1 MTQQQR
7 RRRPSGSRNLRNN
20 SSRNNGRSGGDPRRN
35 FEKYN
40 EMARAAEASGDH
52 VARELYFQHADHY
65 YRVMNEGSQNASA
78 IDEEPT
84 NPQPDS

>member
-1 MTQQQR
+1 MTQQ
-7 RRRPSGSRNLRNN
+7 RRRPSGPRNPRNN
-20 SSRNNGRSGGDPRRN
+20 TPRHSGKGGGDPRRN

-65 YRVMNEGSQNASA
+65 YRVMNERTENSPA
-78 IDEEPT
+78 IDAEPT
-84 NPQPDS
+84 NPQPDT

>member
-1 MTQQQR
+1 MTQQR
-7 RRRPSGSRNLRNN
+7 RRRPSGGARNSNN
-20 SSRNNGRSGGDPRRN
+20 SNGGRQGGGDPRRS

-65 YRVMNEGSQNASA
+65 YRVMNERSQNATGPA
-78 IDEEPT
+78 TEPEI
-84 NPQPDS
+84 PQSEI